1 MSIEQKPFRLYNLK
15 EDKKEKEEETKVYTF
30 RLNKE
35 EQANLKECMILLQ
48 QEKVSTALKQL
59 ANLGMFVL
67 HERSMAHILEV
78 LGNNIRKNKRIGIEE
93 VEVKSI

>member
-1 MSIEQKPFRLYNLK
+1 MIEKKPFVNYTLD
-15 EDKKEKEEETKVYTF
+15 EDKKEEETKVYTF

-35 EQANLKECMILLQ
+35 EQENLKACMILLQ

-67 HERSMAHILEV
+67 HERSMAHVLQV
-78 LGNNIRKNKRIGIEE
+78 LGDNIRKNKRIGILE
-93 VEVKSI
+93 VEPKNL

>member
-1 MSIEQKPFRLYNLK
+1 MMLEKKPFINYTLE
-15 EDKKEKEEETKVYTF
+15 EDKKDDDSKVFTF

-35 EQANLKECMILLQ
+35 EQENLKECMLLLQ

-67 HERSMAHILEV
+67 HERSMAHILGV
-78 LGNNIRKNKRIGIEE
+78 LADNLRKNKRIGIEE
-93 VEVKSI
+93 VEVRNL

>member
-1 MSIEQKPFRLYNLK
+1 MSIEKKPFVNYTLDENR
-15 EDKKEKEEETKVYTF
+15 KEEDSKVYTF

-35 EQANLKECMILLQ
+35 EQANLKECMVLLQ

-67 HERSMAHILEV
+67 HERSMAHILQV
-78 LGNNIRKNKRIGIEE
+78 LADNLRKNKRIGIEE
-93 VEVKSI
+93 VEVKNI